1 MDKNIT
7 VFLENISEK
16 IIDNLDFKNE
26 DEVDI
31 FIDKLKETILE
42 YLDPDFEYSSEDS
55 EDFTELKE
63 PIYKINTDK
72 NGFKSLVFD

>member
-72 NGFKSLVFD
+72 DGFKSLVFD

>member
-16 IIDNLDFKNE
+16 IIDNLDFKNK